1 MSVPINITT
10 VLPVV
15 DQPNSSVR
23 LNEANSRLFVTGSA
37 DTVDTIGAVNDVV
50 IAVGPNDSISGY
62 YDTGDTVLLYGQ
74 AETLSLE
81 GNPGSNATPADAN
94 YVVMAGNQDT
104 VSLQGTTTLDFY
116 GSDGT
121 ITVRENAVADMPFAV
136 GVNTINAHGVG
147 NATVTGGGANF
158 TFIGDSGQYSVSGG
172 TATHSVIDGGNGGG
186 VFIGGNTNKTIIYQ
200 GDNTITAGQGSSTL
214 VGSAYGTSVLT
225 AKGSAGDVLIAGEYG
240 RDTLSGGAST
250 GNNLLQGYLGAFT
263 PSDDP
268 RNPTPTAVM
277 TAGQGNDTLVAGAG
291 ATIMTGGPGND
302 VFAFINDPTNQVPA
316 QNSTTLNGFVQ
327 GQDQIDLRGFTDP
340 ASAILAAAT
349 FTGGGTTLHLQDGTT
364 LTVSNVT
371 LNAGDITQH

>member
-1 MSVPINITT
+1 LIV
-10 VLPVV
+10 
-15 DQPNSSVR
+15 
-23 LNEANSRLFVTGSA
+23 AGSG
-37 DTVDTIGAVNDVV
+37 DTVDMVGAVNDVV
-50 IAVGPNDSISGY
+50 IATGSNVSISGY
-62 YDTGDTVLLYGQ
+62 FDTGDTVLLLGQ

-81 GNPGSNATPADAN
+81 GYPGSNASPADAN

-121 ITVRENAVADMPFAV
+121 ISVRENARASMPFAV

-172 TATHSVIDGGNGGG
+172 TATNSVIDGGNGGG
-186 VFIGGNTNKTIIYQ
+186 VFIGGNTIKTIVRQ
-200 GDNTITAGQGSSTL
+200 GDNTITAGERSSTL
-214 VGSAYGTSVLT
+214 VGSAFGTSVLT

-268 RNPTPTAVM
+268 RNPTPTALM

-291 ATIMTGGPGND
+291 TTTMVGGPGND
-302 VFAFINDPTNQVPA
+302 VFAFVNDPTNQVA
-316 QNSTTLNGFVQ
+316 GGNTTTLNGFVQ
-327 GQDQIDLRGFTDP
+327 GQGQIDLRGFAESTD
-340 ASAILAAAT
+340 AILGAAT
-349 FTGGGTTLHLQDGTT
+349 FTAGGTTLHLGDGTT
-364 LTVSNVT
+364 VTVNNVA
-371 LNAGDITQH
+371 LNAGDFINHQV